1 MATTLGNPPEFLEY
15 LGADVFQEFSSDD
28 DSAASIAS
36 LETDDG
42 QDHPPERI
50 LAQVKAKNDFI
61 WYLVKWQDCPVLR
74 SSWEGRELFSDCPWI
89 LDAWFV
95 EQQRQVE
102 GLSKPLDLRA
112 FNKAVFNA
120 EAASQRRRI
129 LRRLKRR
136 FNRVLSIVA
145 TP

>member
-1 MATTLGNPPEFLEY
+1 MATTNPQQYLEY
-15 LGADVFQEFSSDD
+15 FEDEPLEDSSD
-28 DSAASIAS
+28 AESIAS

-50 LAQVKAKNDFI
+50 LAQVVGKNNII

-74 SSWEGRELFSDCPWI
+74 SSWEGRDLFFSCPGVFDTWLI
-89 LDAWFV
+89 
-95 EQQRQVE
+95 EQQRQVD
-102 GLSKPLDLRA
+102 GLSKPLDL
-112 FNKAVFNA
+112 KAYHQAVADA
-120 EAASQRRRI
+120 EIAAQRRRV

-136 FNRVLSIVA
+136 LSRVLSIVA